1 MYLLKTTEFLRPLS
15 THNTKQKAKKTYRW
29 IHLIITSDVFM
40 QSSQHDHGYHAR
52 KKQDNNQRVHDAEY
66 KKW

>member
-1 MYLLKTTEFLRPLS
+1 
-15 THNTKQKAKKTYRW
+15 
-29 IHLIITSDVFM
+29 M

-52 KKQDNNQRVHDAEY
+52 KKQDNNKRVHDAEY

>member
-1 MYLLKTTEFLRPLS
+1 
-15 THNTKQKAKKTYRW
+15 
-29 IHLIITSDVFM
+29 M

-66 KKW
+66 KKWKQQLNVL